1 MQADPRVF
9 ERRHSR
15 SEFPINFRCPERGVL
30 VSGLEK
36 IFTQKA
42 RPKVSRRACRSLL
55 FILLFRD
62 TARPFNRNQFSIRR
76 DRLTS
81 IPTGSYRKLRAFRR
95 RESES
100 ARGLGACAAEFL
112 SPSRSKDNPIARSC
126 RSYRENRKET
136 MTGSLVQFFSR
147 GSRVAF

>member
-9 ERRHSR
+9 ERRHAR

-36 IFTQKA
+36 IFAQKA

-62 TARPFNRNQFSIRR
+62 TARPLNRNQFSIRR

-100 ARGLGACAAEFL
+100 AD
-112 SPSRSKDNPIARSC
+112 SARVP
-126 RSYRENRKET
+126 RN
-136 MTGSLVQFFSR
+136 FFRRRDRRIIRSR
-147 GSRVAF
+147 GRVVHTEKTGKKP